1 MPRGRPV
8 APIVLS
14 ENEEV
19 ELRNL
24 AHSRTLPHSL
34 VQRAQIVLAC
44 AEGISR
50 LGCDPALW
58 AWWVA
63 NC

>member
-44 AEGISR
+44 AEGIPGSAVTRR
-50 LGCDPALW
+50 LGV
-58 AWWVA
+58 WVA